1 MQTTGGFFSGVGQ
14 PPPGRPP
21 GAFPLETWALRR
33 CRFGGLFSLCF
44 SPSGPSGGLAGGPG
58 ATQAWSPALQG
69 VLSGPA
75 GRLFS
80 TARPVRP
87 PNSTLG
93 SPTPIQPTH
102 TRLTH
107 DQTPLKAAPRPGGT
121 SPAQASQQGP
131 NPQKFGGSQPPDP
144 HKGASL
150 HPLGPPWELPR
161 PALRFACGGEEG
173 EASAEAQPE
182 AAHPTGC
189 RPDPARGA
197 HHLRGP

>member
-1 MQTTGGFFSGVGQ
+1 MEGFLFGVGQ

-21 GAFPLETWALRR
+21 GLPTGDVGPASLQV
-33 CRFGGLFSLCF
+33 FSLCF
-44 SPSGPSGGLAGGPG
+44 SPSGPLPSGGLAGGPG
-58 ATQAWSPALQG
+58 ATQAWSLDLQG

-80 TARPVRP
+80 AARPVRP

-93 SPTPIQPTH
+93 SPTPTQPTH

-107 DQTPLKAAPRPGGT
+107 NQTPLKAAPRPRGT

-131 NPQKFGGSQPPDP
+131 NSQQFGGSQPPDP
-144 HKGASL
+144 PKEASL

-182 AAHPTGC
+182 AAHPTAAAAT
-189 RPDPARGA
+189 P
-197 HHLRGP
+197 